1 MKIIV
6 KISFI
11 FLIGNFCNAQEN
23 TVPDYTCEK
32 KKLGYAILCRALE
45 SNRLVDD
52 EESLYTYEYE
62 QELARL
68 AKADYE
74 KDSEELY
81 VKKVNAYVTQ
91 CSCCLICDTIRTAKK
106 NISLLKVAVA
116 TGNYDFFQRAI
127 RVYHYPLD
135 VVDEE
140 DGMNIMDYV
149 YEDLEYWKKNFPKSS
164 EVNKSQ
170 EMFDIV
176 KKAGGKFH
184 KHKNLN

>member
-32 KKLGYAILCRALE
+32 KRVGYAFLCDRLE

-52 EESLYTYEYE
+52 EESPYTYEYE

-81 VKKVNAYVTQ
+81 VKKINAYVTQ
-91 CSCCLICDTIRTAKK
+91 CSCCLVCDTIKTQKR
-106 NISLLKVAVA
+106 NISLLKVAAA
-116 TGNYDFFQRAI
+116 TGNLDFFQRAI

-140 DGMNIMDYV
+140 DGMNILDYV
-149 YEDLEYWKKNFPKSS
+149 YEDIEFLKKWAPTSTQLEDSKK
-164 EVNKSQ
+164 
-170 EMFDIV
+170 MFDIV

-184 KHKNLN
+184 KHKSLN